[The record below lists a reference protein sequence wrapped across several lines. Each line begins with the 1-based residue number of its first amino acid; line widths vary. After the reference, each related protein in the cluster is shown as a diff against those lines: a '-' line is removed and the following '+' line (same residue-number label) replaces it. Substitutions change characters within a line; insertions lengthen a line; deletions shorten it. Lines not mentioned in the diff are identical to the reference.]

1 VTEKHNLLGRISA
14 LEEDLEVWKLIAR
27 RYIKSFLF
35 ELDPVYEPTDEQI
48 EKELDIAWQ
57 EIVKGLT
64 EEEVNMFWDQEAS
77 IEQPEEPSIEKPP
90 VYPYTSK
97 TLIYP
102 YRFKTGELV
111 REPEFPYAHRI
122 TITLSGKADAN
133 KYLDHI
139 LSLCPCHKDENAHC
153 DIEAMSLNT
162 FKTQQ
167 DFDASF

>member
-1 VTEKHNLLGRISA
+1 MTEKHNLLGRVSP

-77 IEQPEEPSIEKPP
+77 MEEP
-90 VYPYTSK
+90 
-97 TLIYP
+97 LIYP

-111 REPEFPYAHRI
+111 RESELPYAHRI
-122 TITLSGKADAN
+122 TITLSGKTDAN